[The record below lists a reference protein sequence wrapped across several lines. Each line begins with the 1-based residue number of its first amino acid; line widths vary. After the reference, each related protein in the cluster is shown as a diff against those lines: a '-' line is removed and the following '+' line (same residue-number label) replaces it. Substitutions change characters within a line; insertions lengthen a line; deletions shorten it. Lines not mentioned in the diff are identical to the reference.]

1 MMNYTSHA
9 QVVNK
14 SDITEEMKGKKYIIH
29 LVQPGETL
37 LSLSELYGVSVN
49 SIIKSNTIL
58 RENTPKPN
66 QIIKIPTAS
75 IGELDRNE
83 QIENDSVKGIVEKKN
98 IVVDTLD
105 TSRYR
110 YYFVKKKETLYAI
123 AKKFNIT
130 IKEIKDNNS
139 DLGSILHVN
148 QRLIIPLK
156 SSVKE
161 VVVEKPLPVKET
173 QFRGQDFSYYTVHK
187 KETIY
192 SLCKRFGISK
202 SLLFYMNPDLKKSGL
217 IANAKIR
224 IPHQDIEIKNV
235 EINNDL
241 VVEGSQNEINTVRH
255 YKVKFFETIQG
266 ISKRERVSLE
276 TIYKMNPGVRSQG
289 VSWGDV
295 IILPRIA
302 RIEKEVYSIENKQTG
317 KVKDT
322 SKLFI
327 THHVKKSETLYAI
340 SKLYDVDL
348 QDLYKNNDGL
358 TVNVFKGQE
367 IRIPLKQRKKSD
379 VDNPSVINTTAVEL
393 EGESID
399 DENSEMDFCY
409 RKEFNENTIKV
420 ALMIP
425 LFLDDSVQISND
437 GKIPKANDYRSFNFI
452 QFYEGA
458 MCAIDTLKK
467 QGIHADIKIFDV
479 TNNVEQAYNAIN
491 DIDDVDIIIGP
502 IYAEPFKIV
511 AQYASEKGI
520 PVVNPLSSRK
530 EIIETNSNI
539 YKVTSSM
546 KSELKAMA
554 KYINNNYPDS
564 TNVFIV
570 RNNWYWHEDA
580 FAYLKE
586 QLADVN
592 NGADINY
599 KNIVDIAYQ
608 KDSLKPMTADSN
620 YFVKQNV
627 VIGLTE
633 NKVFSLELMRHLNEL
648 KDSVNIVSVFGL
660 SKWQNYNIDN
670 RFRMSL
676 DLHLFSSE
684 YIDYSAKETKW
695 FIRDF
700 RRKYKTEP
708 VRNKYAFKGYDV
720 TYYFL
725 SALYRYG
732 NDFDRCLKYH
742 DVNTI
747 ETHMSFEENEYENY
761 ENYYMQGLRY
771 YKFKLQ
777 TIKKE

>member
-367 IRIPLKQRKKSD
+367 I
-379 VDNPSVINTTAVEL
+379 
-393 EGESID
+393 
-399 DENSEMDFCY
+399 CY

-570 RNNWYWHEDA
+570 IKMA
-580 FAYLKE
+580 
-586 QLADVN
+586 
-592 NGADINY
+592 
-599 KNIVDIAYQ
+599 
-608 KDSLKPMTADSN
+608 
-620 YFVKQNV
+620 
-627 VIGLTE
+627 
-633 NKVFSLELMRHLNEL
+633 EL
-648 KDSVNIVSVFGL
+648 
-660 SKWQNYNIDN
+660 
-670 RFRMSL
+670 
-676 DLHLFSSE
+676 
-684 YIDYSAKETKW
+684 
-695 FIRDF
+695 
-700 RRKYKTEP
+700 
-708 VRNKYAFKGYDV
+708 
-720 TYYFL
+720 
-725 SALYRYG
+725 
-732 NDFDRCLKYH
+732 
-742 DVNTI
+742 
-747 ETHMSFEENEYENY
+747 
-761 ENYYMQGLRY
+761 
-771 YKFKLQ
+771 
-777 TIKKE
+777 

>member
-1 MMNYTSHA
+1 MNRILIKRYVQIFIFSFFVMMNYTSHA

-367 IRIPLKQRKKSD
+367 I
-379 VDNPSVINTTAVEL
+379 
-393 EGESID
+393 
-399 DENSEMDFCY
+399 CY

-570 RNNWYWHEDA
+570 IKMA
-580 FAYLKE
+580 
-586 QLADVN
+586 
-592 NGADINY
+592 
-599 KNIVDIAYQ
+599 
-608 KDSLKPMTADSN
+608 
-620 YFVKQNV
+620 
-627 VIGLTE
+627 
-633 NKVFSLELMRHLNEL
+633 EL
-648 KDSVNIVSVFGL
+648 
-660 SKWQNYNIDN
+660 
-670 RFRMSL
+670 
-676 DLHLFSSE
+676 
-684 YIDYSAKETKW
+684 
-695 FIRDF
+695 
-700 RRKYKTEP
+700 
-708 VRNKYAFKGYDV
+708 
-720 TYYFL
+720 
-725 SALYRYG
+725 
-732 NDFDRCLKYH
+732 
-742 DVNTI
+742 
-747 ETHMSFEENEYENY
+747 
-761 ENYYMQGLRY
+761 
-771 YKFKLQ
+771 
-777 TIKKE
+777 